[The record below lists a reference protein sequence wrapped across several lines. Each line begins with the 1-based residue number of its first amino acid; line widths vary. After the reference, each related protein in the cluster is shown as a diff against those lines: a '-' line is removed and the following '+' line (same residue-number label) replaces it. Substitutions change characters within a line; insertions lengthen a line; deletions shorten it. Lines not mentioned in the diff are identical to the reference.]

1 MEKEMGKWWRRE
13 KRGEK
18 CERLRKKGAEENRG
32 RIRNRMEEEEAKLR
46 GLAASFHQT
55 DSRLELL
62 LRRTVCIQ
70 LHKSPY
76 ACAPCVCVSLC
87 VRVCVGLL
95 LKSATELTADV
106 SGAGTRVDD
115 NAESKA

>member
-62 LRRTVCIQ
+62 LRRSVCIQ

-106 SGAGTRVDD
+106 TGAG
-115 NAESKA
+115 AH